1 MHKKITTALS
11 VLSAAPIL
19 TACAQNVS
27 KDDPGKSPDESKN
40 TSDSS
45 TIKATEESSDQEK
58 SSTEKD
64 NKAVNLIDKS
74 IKTPAKIEYNNG
86 AGTMT
91 VTDNYAIK
99 IAFDEL
105 GKMKL
110 GKETDSVYDTL
121 NKRVS
126 FYDGSGKKL

>member
-1 MHKKITTALS
+1 
-11 VLSAAPIL
+11 
-19 TACAQNVS
+19 
-27 KDDPGKSPDESKN
+27 
-40 TSDSS
+40 
-45 TIKATEESSDQEK
+45 
-58 SSTEKD
+58 
-64 NKAVNLIDKS
+64 
-74 IKTPAKIEYNNG
+74 
-86 AGTMT
+86 MT

-126 FYDGSGKKL
+126 FYD